1 MIISVVTVRFLLVEM
16 KDFDKFRFYWITP
29 NKNPLYFVRNND
41 YLVHY
46 VTHSTGYGNDAPV
59 ESLCQIE
66 DKVSILLYFSRE
78 ENFPDAIGEYRIVYI
93 EE

>member
-1 MIISVVTVRFLLVEM
+1 MIILVGTVKFLLEEM
-16 KDFDKFRFYWITP
+16 KDFDRFRFYWITP

-59 ESLCQIE
+59 ESLSQIQ
-66 DKVSILLYFSRE
+66 DKVSILLFFSRKNDFPE
-78 ENFPDAIGEYRIVYI
+78 EIGEYRIFNY
-93 EE
+93 